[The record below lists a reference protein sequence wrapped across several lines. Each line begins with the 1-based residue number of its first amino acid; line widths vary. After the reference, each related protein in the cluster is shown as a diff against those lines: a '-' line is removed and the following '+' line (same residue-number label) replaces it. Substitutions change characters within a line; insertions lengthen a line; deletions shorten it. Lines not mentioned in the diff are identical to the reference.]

1 MRPAILLVGV
11 LLIGCGCISLSESAD
26 EWNSRGETHHTMGRY
41 EEAVTA
47 FDRAIAID
55 PDHEGAWKNRGLS
68 LAMLNRTSESEE
80 SFVRAIAFDPT
91 DAKVFYSQAL
101 ARNATG
107 DRAGALASIE
117 RGIAI
122 APTSRNDAITLFSSL
137 QFQGDLLTLE
147 GRHEEAN
154 RSYARAHEVMQR
166 TI

>member
-11 LLIGCGCISLSESAD
+11 LMIGCGCISLSESAD
-26 EWNSRGETHHTMGRY
+26 EWNSRGETHHTLGRY
-41 EEAVTA
+41 GEAVSA

-55 PDHEGAWKNRGLS
+55 PDLGDAWKNRGLS
-68 LAMLNRTSESEE
+68 LAFLNRTSESEE
-80 SFVRAIAFDPT
+80 SFVRAIAIDPG
-91 DAKVFYSQAL
+91 DAEVFYYRAL

-117 RGIAI
+117 RGAAI
-122 APTSRNDAITLFSSL
+122 APTSRDDAVTLFSSL
-137 QFQGDLLTLE
+137 RFRGDLLTLE

-154 RSYARAHEVMQR
+154 RSYARAHEAMQG

>member
-80 SFVRAIAFDPT
+80 SFVRAIAIDPN
-91 DAKVFYSQAL
+91 DAEVFYYQAL

-107 DRAGALASIE
+107 DRAGALDSIE
-117 RGIAI
+117 RAVAI
-122 APTSRNDAITLFSSL
+122 APTSRDEAITLFSSL
-137 QFQGDLLTLE
+137 QFQGDLLSLE